1 MSTISNEKFKFV
13 KRDDFAS
20 EAIDAPAYSYWG
32 SVFRQFMKKEIN
44 NRYAS
49 DFDFSYFDEFH
60 LSNVL

>member
-32 SVFRQFMKKEIN
+32 FCFQTIYEKEIN